1 MDNTNEKIDLEEV
14 KARLE
19 KLIRAII
26 KEVHEEE
33 NDKDEYCA

>member
-1 MDNTNEKIDLEEV
+1 MDDMNEKLDLEEV

-33 NDKDEYCA
+33 NDEDEYCA

>member
-1 MDNTNEKIDLEEV
+1 MDDTNEKLDLEEV

-26 KEVHEEE
+26 KEVHEEG
-33 NDKDEYCA
+33 NDEDEYCA